1 MPRNEDY
8 NDKFMNLCD
17 WNFSDANTINLCNLG
32 DNNTQN
38 DGLENLQSRQN
49 YIELDP
55 AKDPKK
61 EPNKDSDKKT
71 EQGHGNLTGN
81 MKSSNQSPSVENENE
96 NNKEK
101 QTVQNIK
108 ELGTNKVPTKDDKTI
123 QCITIIGEIEG
134 HFVGNPQK
142 KATKYEHV
150 IPMLYSIEEDPEIK
164 GILIILNTVGGD
176 VEAGLAMAELIN
188 SISKKVVT
196 LVLGGRHSIGVP
208 LATAG
213 DYSFIAPSATMI
225 VHPIRTNGLVI
236 GVNETFEYFKKMQ
249 ERINE
254 FITRTSNISEEELT
268 RLMHAKD
275 ELVSDVGSVLI
286 GKEAVDCGLIN
297 EVGGLKESLTKL
309 KELIKEDNNNETT

>member
-1 MPRNEDY
+1 MRYYED
-8 NDKFMNLCD
+8 N
-17 WNFSDANTINLCNLG
+17 INSN
-32 DNNTQN
+32 
-38 DGLENLQSRQN
+38 S
-49 YIELDP
+49 YIEFSKNKSKANLKSEEVDN
-55 AKDPKK
+55 
-61 EPNKDSDKKT
+61 ENKDS
-71 EQGHGNLTGN
+71 
-81 MKSSNQSPSVENENE
+81 QSEDID
-96 NNKEK
+96 
-101 QTVQNIK
+101 NIK
-108 ELGTNKVPTKDDKTI
+108 QMGVPNMPQQAKKEI

-196 LVLGGRHSIGVP
+196 LVLGGSHSIGVP

-225 VHPIRTNGLVI
+225 VHQIRTNGLVI

-254 FITRTSNISEEELT
+254 FITRTSNISEKELT

>member
-1 MPRNEDY
+1 M
-8 NDKFMNLCD
+8 
-17 WNFSDANTINLCNLG
+17 
-32 DNNTQN
+32 
-38 DGLENLQSRQN
+38 
-49 YIELDP
+49 
-55 AKDPKK
+55 
-61 EPNKDSDKKT
+61 
-71 EQGHGNLTGN
+71 
-81 MKSSNQSPSVENENE
+81 
-96 NNKEK
+96 
-101 QTVQNIK
+101 
-108 ELGTNKVPTKDDKTI
+108 
-123 QCITIIGEIEG
+123 
-134 HFVGNPQK
+134 
-142 KATKYEHV
+142 
-150 IPMLYSIEEDPEIK
+150 
-164 GILIILNTVGGD
+164 
-176 VEAGLAMAELIN
+176 
-188 SISKKVVT
+188 
-196 LVLGGRHSIGVP
+196 P

-254 FITRTSNISEEELT
+254 FITRTSNISEKELT